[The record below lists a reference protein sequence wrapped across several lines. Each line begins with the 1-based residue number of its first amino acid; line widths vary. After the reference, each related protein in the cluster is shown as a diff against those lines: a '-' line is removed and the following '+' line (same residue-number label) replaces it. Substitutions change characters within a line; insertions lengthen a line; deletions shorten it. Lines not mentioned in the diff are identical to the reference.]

1 MTSIGNYPFTAQV
14 CIASSLRRAK
24 HYVARTNNQI
34 VDYFIIATRANN
46 VYVREIMLI
55 GDAFINDINH
65 CARAQHHL
73 HRNFIHDKN
82 L

>member
-14 CIASSLRRAK
+14 CITSSLKGAK
-24 HYVARTNNQI
+24 HYVTRTKNQI
-34 VDYFIIATRANN
+34 VDCFIIATRTSN

-55 GDAFINDINH
+55 GHAFISDISH
-65 CARAQHHL
+65 CAKAQHHL
-73 HRNFIHDKN
+73 HHNFIHDKN